1 MNIKELTE
9 YIVLSIV
16 KDKENV
22 EISVEQ
28 MADKLTTV
36 NILVSEDDL
45 GILIGKAGKVA
56 NAIRTVIQAAGYA
69 NNKKNIKINIDSKDT
84 K

>member
-1 MNIKELTE
+1 MNIKKLTE

-16 KDKENV
+16 KDKDNV
-22 EISVEQ
+22 SISVER

-36 NILVSEDDL
+36 NILVSESDL

-69 NNKKNIKINIDSKDT
+69 NDINNIKINIEK

>member
-16 KDKENV
+16 RDKDNV
-22 EISVEQ
+22 TVNVEQ

-36 NILVSEDDL
+36 NIFVTDSDL
-45 GILIGKAGKVA
+45 GMLIGKSGKVA

-69 NNKKNIKINIDSKDT
+69 NNKKNIKINIDKSN
-84 K
+84 

>member
-16 KDKENV
+16 KDKDNV
-22 EISVEQ
+22 NVSVER
-28 MADKLTTV
+28 MADKFTIV
-36 NILVSEDDL
+36 NIFVSEEDL
-45 GILIGKAGKVA
+45 GILIGKSGKVA

-69 NNKKNIKINIDSKDT
+69 NDINNIKINIEK

>member
-22 EISVEQ
+22 SVSVEK

-36 NILVSEDDL
+36 NILISDADL
-45 GILIGKAGKVA
+45 GILIGKSGKVA

-69 NNKKNIKINIDSKDT
+69 NDINNIKINIEK

>member
-16 KDKENV
+16 KDKDNVNVNV
-22 EISVEQ
+22 ER
-28 MADKLTTV
+28 MADKFTTV
-36 NILVSEDDL
+36 NILVSEADL
-45 GILIGKAGKVA
+45 GILIGKSGKVA

-69 NNKKNIKINIDSKDT
+69 NDINNIKINIEKNN
-84 K
+84 

>member
-16 KDKENV
+16 KDKDNV
-22 EISVEQ
+22 SISVER

-36 NILVSEDDL
+36 NILVSESDL
-45 GILIGKAGKVA
+45 GILIGKSGKVA

-69 NNKKNIKINIDSKDT
+69 NDINNIKINIEK

>member
-16 KDKENV
+16 RDKDNV
-22 EISVEQ
+22 TVNVEQ

-36 NILVSEDDL
+36 NIFVTDSDL
-45 GILIGKAGKVA
+45 GMLIGKSGKVA

-69 NNKKNIKINIDSKDT
+69 NNKKNIKINIDKNN
-84 K
+84 

>member
-16 KDKENV
+16 KDKDNV
-22 EISVEQ
+22 TVTVEQ

-36 NILVSEDDL
+36 NIFVDDADL
-45 GILIGKAGKVA
+45 GILIGKSGKVA

-69 NNKKNIKINIDSKDT
+69 NNRKNIKINIDK
-84 K
+84 KN

>member
-1 MNIKELTE
+1 
-9 YIVLSIV
+9 
-16 KDKENV
+16 
-22 EISVEQ
+22 

-36 NILVSEDDL
+36 NILISDADL
-45 GILIGKAGKVA
+45 GILIGKSGKVA

-69 NNKKNIKINIDSKDT
+69 NDINNIKINIEK

>member
-16 KDKENV
+16 KDKDNV
-22 EISVEQ
+22 CVSVEK

-36 NILVSEDDL
+36 NILVSESDL
-45 GILIGKAGKVA
+45 GILIGKSGKVA

-69 NNKKNIKINIDSKDT
+69 NDINNIKINIEK